1 MHYIIGGAGNA
12 PENVIEVGL
21 KDIKEGGTYHYL
33 WTGKPTAG
41 QARVLDWLIDH
52 NVPFIVYSE
61 NGKISPAVKQ
71 AAKDFRLI
79 GNLLDVLDLYPEGHV
94 LVLFDTD
101 ENGEPTQFTQRL
113 VFGGAER
120 GMVVL
125 ELTNGLVP
133 LRVEDEGTANAK
145 SPSEPSRSLQD
156 ASKSG
161 APTQVA
167 TKPKTAL
174 KTLVKTVTVKTYS
187 DGSVEVVES

>member
-33 WTGKPTAG
+33 WTGKPSNG
-41 QARVLDWLIDH
+41 QARVLDWMIDH
-52 NVPFIVYSE
+52 SVPFIVYSE
-61 NGKISPAVKQ
+61 TGKISPAVKQ
-71 AAKDFRLI
+71 AAKDFRVI

-113 VFGGAER
+113 VFGAAER
-120 GMVVL
+120 NMIVL

-133 LRVEDEGTANAK
+133 LRVEDDDTSAPK
-145 SPSEPSRSLQD
+145 SHGEAPRSLQD
-156 ASKSG
+156 ASETTT
-161 APTQVA
+161 PTQVA
-167 TKPKTAL
+167 TKQKTAL